1 MRWSPNRIPCGGP
14 SNAITCPPKP
24 IRGPIAGP
32 TVSIFHWL
40 RNGLQRAKPKSQGY
54 RVPRSQITSLPSLER
69 LAILHE
75 SGVIDD
81 ALDPHLS
88 HDELRD
94 LYRAL
99 LLGRIWDERM
109 ITLSRQG
116 RIATY
121 PPTRGQEAASIGP
134 AFAMNAGDWLVPSF
148 REMPALLLRGWPM
161 KKLILG
167 WWGGHEYGASP
178 PDGVNILPICGP
190 VATQLPHA
198 AGVAWGMKLRGKND
212 AVVAFV
218 GDGGTSEGDFHEAMN
233 IAGVFRLPLVTIVQN
248 NQWAISLRRDMQT
261 ASETIAQKALA
272 YGFGGVQVDGNDAL
286 AMGVATR
293 EALERAR
300 SGGGPTLI
308 EAVTYRLGEHSTSD
322 NSMKYRTREEVDI
335 WIARDPLLR
344 MATYLRNHGILTDAM
359 AAQWEM
365 EIHEQITTAIADAES
380 YEPDPAEPFEH
391 CFATM
396 PPDLIAQRSA
406 FLAQHDALLGIPAS
420 HRAKVDL
427 VEPTVAASSDTNV
440 AIS

>member
-1 MRWSPNRIPCGGP
+1 MASQWSAVGE
-14 SNAITCPPKP
+14 
-24 IRGPIAGP
+24 AG
-32 TVSIFHWL
+32 
-40 RNGLQRAKPKSQGY
+40 SQGV
-54 RVPRSQITSLPSLER
+54 RVPRSRITSLPSLER

-75 SGVIDD
+75 SGAVDD
-81 ALDPHLS
+81 TLDPHLS
-88 HDELRD
+88 HDELCD
-94 LYRAL
+94 LHRAL

-134 AFAMNAGDWLVPSF
+134 AIAMDPGDWLVPSF
-148 REMPALLLRGWPM
+148 REMPAMLLRGWPM

-190 VATQLPHA
+190 VATQLQHA
-198 AGVAWGMKLRGKND
+198 AGVAWGLKLSGTRD

-261 ASETIAQKALA
+261 AAETIAQKALA

-286 AMGVATR
+286 AMVVATR

-300 SGGGPTLI
+300 NGGGPTLI

-322 NSMKYRTREEVDI
+322 NSMKYRTREEVDA
-335 WIARDPLLR
+335 WAARDPLSR
-344 MATYLRNHGILTDAM
+344 MAAYLRDRAIVTDAM
-359 AAQWEM
+359 TAQWED
-365 EIHEQITTAIADAES
+365 EIHEEITTAVADAES

-406 FLAQHDALLGIPAS
+406 FLAQRDDAMGIAAS
-420 HRAKVDL
+420 HRARADR
-427 VEPTVAASSDTNV
+427 VEPSVAATPDTNV
-440 AIS
+440 VIP

>member
-1 MRWSPNRIPCGGP
+1 M
-14 SNAITCPPKP
+14 
-24 IRGPIAGP
+24 
-32 TVSIFHWL
+32 HW
-40 RNGLQRAKPKSQGY
+40 AKPQSQGD
-54 RVPRSQITSLPSLER
+54 RVPRSRITPLPSLER

-81 ALDPHLS
+81 ALDPHFS

-94 LYRAL
+94 LFRAL

-134 AFAMNAGDWLVPSF
+134 AFAMDPGDWLVPSF
-148 REMPALLLRGWPM
+148 REMPALLMRGWPM

-178 PDGVNILPICGP
+178 PDNVNILPICGP
-190 VATQLPHA
+190 VATQLLHA
-198 AGVAWGMKLRGKND
+198 AGVAWGLKLSGSND

-218 GDGGTSEGDFHEAMN
+218 GDGGTSEGDFHETMN
-233 IAGVFRLPLVTIVQN
+233 IAGVFRLPLVTVVQN

-286 AMGVATR
+286 AMVVATR
-293 EALERAR
+293 EALQRAR
-300 SGGGPTLI
+300 NGGGPTLI

-322 NSMKYRTREEVDI
+322 NSMKYRAREEIDA
-335 WIARDPLLR
+335 WAARDPLLR
-344 MATYLRNHGILTDAM
+344 MAAFLRERGIMTDAM
-359 AAQWEM
+359 HAQWEA
-365 EIHEQITTAIADAES
+365 EIHEKITAAVADAES
-380 YEPDPAEPFEH
+380 YEPNPAEPFEH

-406 FLAQHDALLGIPAS
+406 FLAQRDAQLGIAAS
-420 HRAKVDL
+420 HRAKLDR
-427 VEPTVAASSDTNV
+427 VEPSVGATSEASASR
-440 AIS
+440 S